1 MQAAV
6 FSDTVQ
12 TSFGMMV
19 SVGSTAPQAT
29 PNWVNKKKFKKGLQR
44 QKNIDRLLKLKS
56 TRKTMNTV
64 VTLKQGKQQLQ
75 QKVAM
80 RAPV

>member
-1 MQAAV
+1 L
-6 FSDTVQ
+6 
-12 TSFGMMV
+12 
-19 SVGSTAPQAT
+19 
-29 PNWVNKKKFKKGLQR
+29 KKGLQR
-44 QKNIDRLLKLKS
+44 QKNIDRLLKLKF